1 MRFLRRFVLILI
13 GILLAV
19 LVGVL
24 LMSPET
30 IVSFANSIAA
40 MTVTA
45 RAMIAIVLIA
55 LIVTAIFLL
64 VRPGPRPQA
73 SGLIVRSGG
82 ALADI
87 SVESVRERVLK
98 AVREIDAVRSADGQ
112 VTALQ
117 GKANI
122 ELDVIVEGEQIN
134 VPEKQKEIDRTLEQV
149 VNKQLGLTMAGKPR
163 VHIQLVDVAEL
174 EAEEVP
180 PGVVARVEPAA
191 SRQPASAMPPTAEV
205 PIIPPPPVIAV
216 AEPLSALEPEPV
228 SREAEPPDL
237 PLVSDEAEDEA
248 ERSFYDLLK
257 RDIEARAEK
266 PLESEPPVE
275 PPADLPESVIA
286 LGSPDDLLDAEE
298 EEGMRESEQL
308 LSAEVSDEDTGRLR
322 AIGDVEDSGS
332 NADLPAPSE
341 PSAPVLDPEFR
352 DDWSADVEAPV
363 DDMPTTEEIVPSD
376 DDDAFDSL
384 FFDGDDVPDQPAD
397 DSGDRPM
404 LG

>member
-13 GILLAV
+13 GILLAM

-30 IVSFANSIAA
+30 IVSFANSIAG

-45 RAMIAIVLIA
+45 RAVIAIALIA
-55 LIVTAIFLL
+55 LILTAIFLL
-64 VRPGPRPQA
+64 VRPGPRVQA

-82 ALADI
+82 ALTDI

-98 AVREIDAVRSADGQ
+98 AVREIDAVRSVDGQ

-117 GKANI
+117 GKASI
-122 ELDVIVEGEQIN
+122 ELDVIVEGEHIN
-134 VPEKQKEIDRTLEQV
+134 VPEKQKEIDRSLEQV

-163 VHIQLVDVAEL
+163 VHIQLVDVAEP
-174 EAEEVP
+174 EAEIVS

-205 PIIPPPPVIAV
+205 PIIPPAPVIAV
-216 AEPLSALEPEPV
+216 AGAVSGLEPEPV

-275 PPADLPESVIA
+275 PPTDLPEPVIA

-298 EEGMRESEQL
+298 EEGIRESEQL
-308 LSAEVSDEDTGRLR
+308 LSPEVSAEDTGRLR
-322 AIGDVEDSGS
+322 AIGDVGDSGS
-332 NADLPAPSE
+332 KADLPAPSE
-341 PSAPVLDPEFR
+341 PSAPALDSEFR

-363 DDMPTTEEIVPSD
+363 DDMPTAEEIVPSD
-376 DDDAFDSL
+376 DDDTFDSL
-384 FFDGDDVPDQPAD
+384 FFDGDDVPDKPAD